1 MSSNFP
7 KINLFKMIRKSRL
20 LFIVIVLF
28 NALNYAA
35 AQTVTTYLDS
45 VISSK
50 DSVLNTPKSIDS
62 VRLDTIETPKFYFGI
77 ASFYSS
83 SLEGSETSTQ
93 EKFRHNKMTAA
104 SNRFKLNT
112 WLRVTNLSNDKTI
125 IVRVN
130 DRMHPRMDA
139 KGRIVDLSYAGAK
152 QLGFI
157 SRGITKVKVQV
168 VPKGTKM

>member
-1 MSSNFP
+1 MIKYFILIFIILGLSTQLNFATSNP
-7 KINLFKMIRKSRL
+7 IINWQDTT
-20 LFIVIVLF
+20 
-28 NALNYAA
+28 LNNK
-35 AQTVTTYLDS
+35 
-45 VISSK
+45 K
-50 DSVLNTPKSIDS
+50 DSLLNISKSIDS
-62 VRLDTIETPKFYFGI
+62 IKIDTVETPKFYYGM

-83 SLEGSETSTQ
+83 NLEGSQTSTQ
-93 EKFRHNKMTAA
+93 ETFRHNKMTAA

-157 SRGITKVKVQV
+157 SRGITKVKVQIV
-168 VPKGTKM
+168 TKGTKI